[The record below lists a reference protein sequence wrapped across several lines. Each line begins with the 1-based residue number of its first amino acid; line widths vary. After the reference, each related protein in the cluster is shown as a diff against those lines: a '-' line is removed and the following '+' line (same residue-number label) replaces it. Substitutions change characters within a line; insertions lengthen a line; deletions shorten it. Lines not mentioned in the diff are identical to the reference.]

1 MRIDGRAELLLL
13 LLRSFRLKLLC
24 QRVASSTVSCLGDQ
38 RRRSTL
44 STSLLLRFTPFA
56 GAAFAGAGAAFF
68 FGGIAIGERT
78 VGGEVEVSKPS
89 LMSSQMGRVFRT
101 NRGVSL
107 EKFQSLKLNPQW
119 CAPPPGVTH

>member
-1 MRIDGRAELLLL
+1 VHRALDRAMRIDGRAELLLL

-89 LMSSQMGRVFRT
+89 LRLLRWSGCFART
-101 NRGVSL
+101 GGFPEV
-107 EKFQSLKLNPQW
+107 
-119 CAPPPGVTH
+119 